1 MLTPIKKQGSGNIS
15 ATDLNLLIRDELN
28 PATFEN
34 SSFIENLYCRK
45 AKPEKGF
52 EFRIGDRV
60 MLCKNH
66 KNSFV
71 NGDMGFIT
79 QYEEKAIDPDSG
91 NTIHDAYT
99 IRFDNPCDVEGNI
112 YTMVVSR
119 KTLQAEFSLAYAM
132 TVHKSQGSEFKAVV
146 IAFEKG
152 WKKFLQ
158 RNLLYTAVTRA
169 KVECRIIGD
178 MDAVDSAIQ
187 TNDIEFRNTML
198 ADRLKHFDFDKYY
211 TIHTSKYDD
220 GFNLDSE
227 GDC

>member
-1 MLTPIKKQGSGNIS
+1 
-15 ATDLNLLIRDELN
+15 
-28 PATFEN
+28 
-34 SSFIENLYCRK
+34 
-45 AKPEKGF
+45 
-52 EFRIGDRV
+52 
-60 MLCKNH
+60 
-66 KNSFV
+66 
-71 NGDMGFIT
+71 
-79 QYEEKAIDPDSG
+79 
-91 NTIHDAYT
+91 
-99 IRFDNPCDVEGNI
+99 
-112 YTMVVSR
+112 MVVSR